1 CQVAA
6 VAAHDLDDEGA
17 LMARRGAVEGVER
30 LDDAVQ
36 RRVGPEGHI
45 GPEHVVVDRARYADE
60 PEEPVLVGGAGL
72 DVAGLD
78 EFRQELGPLLAEA
91 VRAGQAAVAADDDQP
106 VDTAVDQVAGCT
118 PAALPRPEGLRAGRT
133 EPR

>member
-72 DVAGLD
+72 
-78 EFRQELGPLLAEA
+78 EGPGPPPGEA

-118 PAALPRPEGLRAGRT
+118 PAALSRAECLRAC
-133 EPR
+133 